1 MAFLLGWKDIAGSS
15 GFTLKH
21 SRIYDVARAV
31 SGEWSGSRDF
41 YIADNVIVGRHEP
54 TKMMGWSGALWTN
67 LPGFPEYLISEYGI
81 KVYGQGHA
89 VTHNYIANFH
99 DAIDVSTYG
108 EPDGTP
114 GIGGVTDAQFINRR
128 HNRSLPVG
136 PAGQCVSRR

>member
-1 MAFLLGWKDIAGSS
+1 MTW
-15 GFTLKH
+15 
-21 SRIYDVARAV
+21 RAPCRAN
-31 SGEWSGSRDF
+31 GRRSRDF

-67 LPGFPEYLISEYGI
+67 LPGFPESLISEYGI

-114 GIGGVTDAQFINRR
+114 GIDLNEVTGPTELDERTASSIDFYRQR
-128 HNRSLPVG
+128 HLQYGRQLHRG
-136 PAGQCVSRR
+136 